1 MNGVR
6 LTKQRREGK
15 DQADRGIRMWKASGF
30 RGSRAT
36 SLGMRLWSQTV
47 GIYILAS
54 ELLRQVHAFL
64 RASVSSYHGNG
75 NLDLI
80 RQCRGWNRPQ
90 YWRLQYDA
98 RNPVRKPSVRVS
110 SEIYLCN
117 TKLFKETHQSW
128 WRGDNEKIRFRGR
141 LLFEGTKVIWAVGI
155 KLPQAFSCFFL
166 ISMCQSHDGSWPF
179 FPWLVLRL
187 MLSAPGQ
194 LLKWN

>member
-1 MNGVR
+1 MILEKKGLSWDLMNGVR

-110 SEIYLCN
+110 SEVYLCN
-117 TKLFKETHQSW
+117 TKLFTETHQSW
-128 WRGDNEKIRFRGR
+128 WKHTRVD
-141 LLFEGTKVIWAVGI
+141 EGAIMKRSDSV
-155 KLPQAFSCFFL
+155 
-166 ISMCQSHDGSWPF
+166 DGCY
-179 FPWLVLRL
+179 LRVRK
-187 MLSAPGQ
+187 SFGQ
-194 LLKWN
+194 